1 MPSSAEPA
9 VLAAEVAVA
18 AGASA
23 ETPVQVV
30 PGAEVVKAV
39 VVEAVAVVAAAAALV
54 AVVLADRA
62 AAVVEAWAV
71 HANFLRN
78 LRIVEPGRSRPI
90 AIHIR
95 SAIPNR
101 CVLPNNSRFVPE
113 LSG

>member
-9 VLAAEVAVA
+9 VLAA
-18 AGASA
+18 GASA
-23 ETPVQVV
+23 ETPGQEV

-39 VVEAVAVVAAAAALV
+39 VVEAVAAVAAVALAAAALV

-62 AAVVEAWAV
+62 AAVVEARAV

-78 LRIVEPGRSRPI
+78 LRIGEPGRSRPI

-101 CVLPNNSRFVPE
+101 RVLPNNSGFVPE

>member
-9 VLAAEVAVA
+9 VLAAEAAV
-18 AGASA
+18 ASA

-39 VVEAVAVVAAAAALV
+39 VVEAVAVAAAAAALV

-62 AAVVEAWAV
+62 AAVVEARAV
-71 HANFLRN
+71 DANFLRN
-78 LRIVEPGRSRPI
+78 LRIGEPGRSRPI

-101 CVLPNNSRFVPE
+101 RVLPDNSRFVPE